1 MAIGVRTSS
10 RNMSPASGSNMSRS
24 LLSNQNPSL
33 SWNDSVG
40 GTSHKRNT
48 GAYPGLSH
56 YRESE
61 ITAGNSSTSS
71 SQMISTNLTA
81 HRRRRNIA
89 RSRAR
94 ASVNNRA
101 VISPSRL
108 VFDLRDDVP
117 VSTVFGFEEPDNVAN
132 RDRDSRVLAWLRIT
146 GESQTAPAVVN
157 TSRINVHAQRN

>member
-1 MAIGVRTSS
+1 MTIGMRTSS

-24 LLSNQNPSL
+24 LLSNQNLAL

-40 GTSHKRNT
+40 GTSHRRNA
-48 GAYPGLSH
+48 GAYPGPSH

-61 ITAGNSSTSS
+61 IPAGNSSTSS

-81 HRRRRNIA
+81 RRRRRNLA
-89 RSRAR
+89 RSRTR
-94 ASVNNRA
+94 AVHNRA
-101 VISPSRL
+101 MISPSRL
-108 VFDLRDDVP
+108 VYDLEDDVP
-117 VSTVFGFEEPDNVAN
+117 VSAAFGFEEPDNAAN
-132 RDRDSRVLAWLRIT
+132 EDRDSRVLAWLRVT